1 MTIISTLNAEA
12 FTRTTREETKICCM
26 SDGIGNEPNF
36 DCFCLDIHLLNCYQL
51 HVNYHLFNSRTFNFT
66 W

>member
-1 MTIISTLNAEA
+1 MTIISTLNTEA

-51 HVNYHLFNSRTFNFT
+51 HVN
-66 W
+66 